1 MKSLQEFYGEVLI
14 LQLVIRE
21 MRSEV
26 MIDTCENN
34 PRLVVM
40 ALTDLDFRV
49 SKLVEAIKDSMEKPD
64 A

>member
-1 MKSLQEFYGEVLI
+1 MKSLKDFYGSVLI
-14 LQLVIRE
+14 LEFVIKE

-40 ALTDLDFRV
+40 ALADLEERV
-49 SKLVEAIKDSMEKPD
+49 SKLLAAIKDSMEKPE
-64 A
+64 